1 MFRKPVVSGGR
12 HGARR
17 FLLALPVVWI
27 GALPAVPL
35 AGNSVSQP
43 QVSVREQAG
52 LYAVHAEFEVPQSG
66 SAVLAVLTD
75 YEDIP
80 RFMPG
85 LKSSIVRE
93 RSAERVVVEQEA
105 VSRMMMFSKRIHLL
119 LEVNERSDA
128 LLFRDCAGRSFE
140 TYEGAWRLTEREGQT
155 VIRYELRA
163 RPTFDVPEF
172 LLRRLLARDAKAMI
186 EGLRRE
192 IATRQVAASAVTRVP
207 VH

>member
-12 HGARR
+12 QDARR
-17 FLLALPVVWI
+17 SLLALPVVWI
-27 GALPAVPL
+27 VALPALAL
-35 AGNSVSQP
+35 AGNGVSQP

-52 LYAVHAEFEVPQSG
+52 LYSVQAQFDVPQSV

-93 RSAERVVVEQEA
+93 RSTERAVIEQEA
-105 VSRMMMFSKRIHLL
+105 VSRMMMFSKRIYLL
-119 LEVNERSDA
+119 LEVTEKSDA

-163 RPTFDVPEF
+163 KPTFDVPEF

-192 IATRQVAASAVTRVP
+192 IAARQVHASALKRVP